1 MIQFT
6 KPTKLN
12 GFQLFEELK
21 SAGIAVKDFPTVD
34 GEGILWLDI
43 LAKDEAKAKTIVD
56 AHIGVDTPTE
66 SI

>member
-6 KPTKLN
+6 QPAKLN
-12 GFQLFEELK
+12 GEQLLNELK
-21 SAGIAVKDFPTVD
+21 SAGITAKDFPTVD

-43 LAKDEAKAKTIVD
+43 PAKDEAKAKTIVD
-56 AHIGVDTPTE
+56 AHIGVDTPTG